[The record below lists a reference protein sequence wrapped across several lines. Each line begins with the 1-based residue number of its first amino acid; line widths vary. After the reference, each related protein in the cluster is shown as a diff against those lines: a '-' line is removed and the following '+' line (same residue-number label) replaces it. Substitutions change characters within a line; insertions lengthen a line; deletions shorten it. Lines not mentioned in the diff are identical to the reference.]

1 MQGVQYLLLE
11 LGALSQE
18 DPVPVID
25 HLVHHSVPVI
35 CHLSIQNLIGKM
47 VLGVLYQQLSPPV
60 CVQTHQGQ
68 HCRSAGKCICH
79 NVVLPL
85 DILDVKVINLD
96 LADPLLLP
104 LLQLFLL

>member
-1 MQGVQYLLLE
+1 MQYLLLE

-25 HLVHHSVPVI
+25 YLIHHSVPVI
-35 CHLSIQNLIGKM
+35 CHLSIQNLTSKM
-47 VLGVLYQQLSPPV
+47 VLGVLYQQLSPSV
-60 CVQTHQGQ
+60 RVQTHQGQ
-68 HCRSAGKCICH
+68 RCRSARKCICH

-85 DILDVKVINLD
+85 DILDVKVISLD

-104 LLQLFLL
+104 LL